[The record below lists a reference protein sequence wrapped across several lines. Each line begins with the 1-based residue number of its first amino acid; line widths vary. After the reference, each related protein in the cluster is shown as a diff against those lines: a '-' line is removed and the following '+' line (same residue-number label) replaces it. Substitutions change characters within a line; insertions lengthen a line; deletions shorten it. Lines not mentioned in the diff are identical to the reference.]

1 MKTAM
6 QELIDELDLIKIV
19 EKHNFFMVKYIIEQ
33 SLEKEKEQ
41 LMFFYH
47 YGKTNGI
54 LNGKTSEEFYNQL
67 YKQDRELPKDIKN
80 ILDNL

>member
-1 MKTAM
+1 M
-6 QELIDELDLIKIV
+6 QELIDYMKTYFHLTDESLEMFDK
-19 EKHNFFMVKYIIEQ
+19 

-67 YKQDRELPKDIKN
+67 YNQDRELPKDVKDM
-80 ILDNL
+80 LDNL

>member
-1 MKTAM
+1 MKTTM
-6 QELIDELDLIKIV
+6 QIAIESYKNDGVSFTDWFIDNYEML
-19 EKHNFFMVKYIIEQ
+19 
-33 SLEKEKEQ
+33 LEKEKEQ

-67 YKQDRELPKDIKN
+67 YKQDKELPKDVKDMLN
-80 ILDNL
+80 NL